1 VRLEG
6 IRMLEID
13 LVNFHLSCPLN
24 LTELLPVMGV
34 SYVLNVGP
42 CVMKMMLV
50 INEQKKYIV

>member
-1 VRLEG
+1 
-6 IRMLEID
+6 MLEID